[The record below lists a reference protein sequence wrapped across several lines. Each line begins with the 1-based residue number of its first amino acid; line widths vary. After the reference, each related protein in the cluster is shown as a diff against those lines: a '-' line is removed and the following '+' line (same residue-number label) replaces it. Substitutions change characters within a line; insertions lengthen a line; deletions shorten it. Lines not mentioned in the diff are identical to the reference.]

1 MLLLSVVWADIQI
14 LAAFCC
20 VALPCP
26 SWMYHV
32 PVGFIAGKAAYSG
45 AIAGACIMEKR
56 DEARNNENSTR
67 SERRR

>member
-1 MLLLSVVWADIQI
+1 MLVLSVVGADIQI
-14 LAAFCC
+14 LAAFC

-26 SWMYHV
+26 SRMYHG
-32 PVGFIAGKAAYSG
+32 PVGFIAGMAAYSG

-56 DEARNNENSTR
+56 DEASNNENSTR